1 MIPLKM
7 TLLQKNTQKPTGL
20 KQKIP
25 AEDNCPDSVHDFTEF
40 TTQPIKD
47 IRKEDCGYGKK
58 SLGVKKQN
66 KTKVW
71 G

>member
-7 TLLQKNTQKPTGL
+7 TLLQKNPRKPTGL

-25 AEDNCPDSVHDFTEF
+25 AEENCPDSVHDFTEF

-47 IRKEDCGYGKK
+47 HHERRLWIWQK
-58 SLGVKKQN
+58 
-66 KTKVW
+66 KVW